1 MGGLVDE
8 EWRIPGSVV
17 TTRRRTRT
25 RRFRS
30 GPEKRHFQSATKTGK
45 NGISTSGQRHPA
57 LGRQVVRLNPNPK
70 RARAGKLVF

>member
-8 EWRIPGSVV
+8 KWRIPGSVV
-17 TTRRRTRT
+17 TTR

-70 RARAGKLVF
+70 RARAEKLVF